1 MPPQTPFRPRMETR
15 IHGLRTL
22 APLCFRRFC
31 GAIADVWSV
40 RGEAGGGG
48 FYIAPDP
55 RIVIFLGP
63 APPPLALRAGN
74 DRREHRDIQ
83 ALYVPAGVPL
93 WSRIEAGHEKTHL
106 DFHLQG
112 GALQQRLAAASL
124 WPDLSQ
130 PRLIGRD
137 ESLSSLGRMAAAE
150 VRHPRRG
157 DMLIDALLSA
167 TLAEIFATAAYPGA
181 QNQTPTP
188 TAVPRAKAAGGLSA
202 HRLAAVERHL
212 HDNLARH
219 VTTAE
224 MAAVAG
230 LSESRFSHAFRQAR
244 HETPQRWQRQLRLAA
259 AREMMGDAAL
269 PLAEIAYATG
279 FADQAHLS
287 RAFRAAHGVPP
298 SAWRRH
304 ALQQP

>member
-1 MPPQTPFRPRMETR
+1 MPPQTEFRPRMETR

-22 APLCFRRFC
+22 APLCFRRFS

-55 RIVIFLGP
+55 RIVIFLG
-63 APPPLALRAGN
+63 ATPPPVALRAGS
-74 DRREHRDIQ
+74 DRSEHRDIQ
-83 ALYVPAGVPL
+83 VLYVPAGVPL
-93 WSRIEAGHEKTHL
+93 WTRIEAGHEKTHL
-106 DFHLQG
+106 DFHMQG
-112 GALQQRLAAASL
+112 DALQQRLAAAGL
-124 WPDLSQ
+124 WPDLSR

-137 ESLSSLGRMAAAE
+137 DGLSSLGRMAADE
-150 VRHPRRG
+150 VRSPRRG

-167 TLAEIFATAAYPGA
+167 TLAAIFATETGPGA
-181 QNQTPTP
+181 PAT
-188 TAVPRAKAAGGLSA
+188 TAATAPAPGGLSA
-202 HRLAAVERHL
+202 HRLTAVERHL
-212 HDNLARH
+212 RDNLGRH

-224 MAAVAG
+224 MATVAG
-230 LSESRFSHAFRQAR
+230 LSESRFSRAFRQSR
-244 HETPQRWQRQLRLAA
+244 HETPQRWQLRLRLEA
-259 AREMMGDAAL
+259 AREMMGDPAL

-287 RAFRAAHGVPP
+287 RAFRAAHGLPP
-298 SAWRRH
+298 SAWRRS